1 MTAIRTMNTRYFV
14 DPSIGCAS
22 LGLGP
27 DGSIKDISRE
37 KLAIVLKEQLFD
49 LANQKFILNLSFRGF
64 AFQMRLKAVVKP

>member
-1 MTAIRTMNTRYFV
+1 MNTRYFV

-27 DGSIKDISRE
+27 DGLIKDISRE

-64 AFQMRLKAVVKP
+64 AFQMRLKAVVRP